1 MTYRRLRRDLT
12 TMCKYLKEGCNED
25 GAMLFSLV
33 VSARTEGRM
42 YKWKHKS
49 FTLNTRKH
57 FHAVWVME
65 H

>member
-1 MTYRRLRRDLT
+1 
-12 TMCKYLKEGCNED
+12 MCKYLKEGCSED

-33 VSARTEGRM
+33 VSARTEGSM

-49 FTLNTRKH
+49 FTLNIREH